1 VTDVRA
7 SPNPGA
13 QARPRP
19 NPGPRA
25 HPRPSPGP
33 AARPRPK
40 PSPKTA
46 AAISLQG
53 IGKSYNKT
61 VHGGDFLLKKLVRPG
76 SWFSQPADDPL
87 WALRDIDL
95 TVARGETIGVIGR
108 NGSGKT
114 TLLRMLSGVSA
125 PSTGHLRVVGSIAPL
140 IGIGVGFHAELTGR
154 ENVMVNGR
162 LLGMSDRELKR
173 KFDDI
178 VAFSE
183 IEEFIDTPVKFYSSG
198 MFLRLGFSVAIHTQP
213 DVLLV
218 DEILAVGDLAFQL
231 KCLERMREI
240 QESGTTIVIVT
251 HNLPSL
257 DRMASRAILLSRG
270 RKMFDGPTED
280 ALAAYH
286 RIMEDETSSRNTSAG
301 SILSMQQGSELV
313 FTGGSRVSVDLLTD
327 DGRASTSFRT
337 DDQMR
342 VRITA
347 EFDDEVTDPIVGI
360 MVAPAGGQFPA
371 YATHSF
377 PGAHRAAYGPER
389 PFVADVELAL
399 PLLSGAYTVRASVT
413 DEAGKA
419 TLGESRAETFYVSS
433 TGRPGI
439 GLVDMQARI
448 IVDDQLLEDRSDY
461 RLRSGTGAG

>member
-1 VTDVRA
+1 MTDVRA

-46 AAISLQG
+46 PAISLQG
-53 IGKSYNKT
+53 VGKSYNKT
-61 VHGGDFLLKKLVRPG
+61 VHGGDFLLKKLLRPG

-178 VAFSE
+178 DAFSE

-198 MFLRLGFSVAIHTQP
+198 MFLSLGFSVAIHTQP

-231 KCLERMREI
+231 KCL
-240 QESGTTIVIVT
+240 
-251 HNLPSL
+251 
-257 DRMASRAILLSRG
+257 
-270 RKMFDGPTED
+270 
-280 ALAAYH
+280 
-286 RIMEDETSSRNTSAG
+286 
-301 SILSMQQGSELV
+301 
-313 FTGGSRVSVDLLTD
+313 
-327 DGRASTSFRT
+327 
-337 DDQMR
+337 
-342 VRITA
+342 
-347 EFDDEVTDPIVGI
+347 
-360 MVAPAGGQFPA
+360 
-371 YATHSF
+371 
-377 PGAHRAAYGPER
+377 
-389 PFVADVELAL
+389 
-399 PLLSGAYTVRASVT
+399 
-413 DEAGKA
+413 
-419 TLGESRAETFYVSS
+419 
-433 TGRPGI
+433 
-439 GLVDMQARI
+439 
-448 IVDDQLLEDRSDY
+448 
-461 RLRSGTGAG
+461 

>member
-1 VTDVRA
+1 VIEVRPDDA
-7 SPNPGA
+7 Y
-13 QARPRP
+13 
-19 NPGPRA
+19 
-25 HPRPSPGP
+25 
-33 AARPRPK
+33 
-40 PSPKTA
+40 
-46 AAISLQG
+46 AIALQG
-53 IGKSYNKT
+53 VGKRYNQT
-61 VHGGDFLLKKLVRPG
+61 VHGSDLLLKKLARPNQ
-76 SWFSQPADDPL
+76 WFRHKSGDPL

-95 TVARGETIGVIGR
+95 NVERGETIGVIGR

-125 PSTGHLRVVGSIAPL
+125 PSAGHLRVVGSIAPL

-154 ENVMVNGR
+154 ENVQVNGR

-198 MFLRLGFSVAIHTQP
+198 MFLRLGFAVAIHTQP

-240 QESGTTIVIVT
+240 QENGTTIVIVT
-251 HNLPSL
+251 HNLASL

-286 RIMEDETSSRNTSAG
+286 RIMEEETSDRIGAG
-301 SILSMQQGSELV
+301 GNPMSLQQGDEIV
-313 FTGGSRVSVDLLTD
+313 YTGGARVRTDLLTEA
-327 DGRASTSFRT
+327 GRACTSFRT

-347 EFDDEVTDPIVGI
+347 EFEDEVTDPVVGI

-377 PGAHRAAYGPER
+377 PGALQASYGPNR
-389 PFVADVELAL
+389 PFVADIELTL

-413 DEAGKA
+413 NEGASA
-419 TLGESRAETFYVSS
+419 TLGESRPETFYVSS
-433 TGRPGI
+433 TGRPGV
-439 GLVDMQARI
+439 GLVDLQARI
-448 IVDDQLLEDRSDY
+448 LVDDVLLEDRSDY
-461 RLRSGTGAG
+461 RLRSASGTS